1 MRIGEA
7 AALRWRAYDP
17 SLNLLGRLLIA
28 SSYNRKR
35 KLEKAVKTE
44 RPREVPV
51 HPTLAKMLAPWKLG
65 GWKRLMGRQP
75 TPDDLLIPS
84 FERKHLLDPQVLE
97 RFHQDLQ
104 ALGFRSR
111 SSTSACALVSYS
123 SCARPRIQA
132 ATQAEAAGAYYS
144 PYYRRGASTQKLL
157 HRAGLDSLAPVPRA
171 GLEPNLRRKKL
182 SSGRAVTPHR
192 LVLTKVFIPPRPN
205 QYRRFRAQTALEG
218 STAARKYPAD
228 HSERAPFHIELPS
241 PFPFRPVPSWSSQHC
256 CTPLQE

>member
-1 MRIGEA
+1 MVRGGTSSA
-7 AALRWRAYDP
+7 GLLTAPRATSSACTRP
-17 SLNLLGRLLIA
+17 SLGR
-28 SSYNRKR
+28 RF
-35 KLEKAVKTE
+35 
-44 RPREVPV
+44 
-51 HPTLAKMLAPWKLG
+51 AK
-65 GWKRLMGRQP
+65 
-75 TPDDLLIPS
+75 
-84 FERKHLLDPQVLE
+84 
-97 RFHQDLQ
+97 
-104 ALGFRSR
+104 RSR

-218 STAARKYPAD
+218 STGAARKYPAD

-241 PFPFRPVPSWSSQHC
+241 PFPFRPVPPWSSQHC